1 MKRYI
6 WLFVLIFSCQKKP
19 EKTTIKPVEEKISAS
34 QISAKISP
42 EKNIKQLSYELINAL
57 KSENY
62 VYFSSKI
69 HPEKGVRFSMYAFI
83 NQKRDKVF
91 TKEDFDRYIKT
102 NILFTW
108 GEKDGS
114 GELYRS
120 TLQNYVS
127 DWIMKKDFSKSQM
140 LLNKSMAT
148 GNSLNNTK
156 DAYPNAEFVEFYIP
170 GTEKHS
176 KMDWFALRFVYE
188 KYDGKYFLVGIVNDQ
203 WTI

>member
-6 WLFVLIFSCQKKP
+6 WLFVLIFSCQEKP

-42 EKNIKQLSYELINAL
+42 EKNIKQLSNELINAL
-57 KSENY
+57 KSKNY
-62 VYFSSKI
+62 EYFSTKI

-120 TLQNYVS
+120 TLQNYFS
-127 DWIMKKDFSKSQM
+127 DWMMKKDFSKAQM
-140 LLNKSMAT
+140 LLNKSMAS

-170 GTEKHS
+170 GTERYS